1 LPLKS
6 SSRLRRGRINSKFKI
21 QNPKSVSFDI
31 FPGADEDENVTFAP
45 HEDMQPELNVN
56 ILMVDDHPE
65 NLVALEAILDSLGQ
79 NLVKATSGMEALRCL
94 LNQDFAVILLDVQ
107 MPGMDGFE
115 TATLIRQRPRSQ
127 YTPIIFI
134 TAINRSDTHVARGYS
149 LGAVDYLFK
158 PVEPEI
164 LISKVAV
171 FVSLHKKTAQVK
183 RQAKQL
189 ETTNIELETEIK
201 SRQRA
206 EELLRHAHGQLEIKV
221 QERTAALAKANEL
234 LKAEIAERVRTEEAL
249 QQAKE
254 AAEVANR
261 AKSDFLSMVSHELR
275 TPLTSVIGFAKI
287 IKKKLDSVIFPEI
300 TTEDKKIQKAI
311 KQVGDNIDIIVS
323 EGERLTTLINDV
335 LDLAKLEAGRVE
347 WKPEPIS
354 VTQIIEQATAA
365 TSALFEAKR
374 LKLFIELEEE
384 LPEILGDRDRL
395 VQVVINLISNAIK
408 FTEKGFV
415 TCRVR
420 RTDHAITVSIIDS
433 GIGIAETD
441 RSQVFEQFRQIGNTL
456 TDKPKGTG
464 LGLPICKQI
473 VEHHGGTIWVES
485 ELGKGSNFSFTLPIA
500 TQKTVEL
507 NKIELDMTI
516 RQLKEPVVT
525 NMLPPA
531 QQNKTILVVDDE
543 APIRQL
549 LREQLEAEGYIV
561 REAKDGMDAI
571 TKVRIKSPDLIILDV
586 VMPQMSGFDV
596 AAILKNNPDTR
607 EIPIIILSIVGEE
620 ERGYRLGA
628 DKYLAKPIDTEALL
642 KEIDVLI
649 SQGTST
655 KKILVVDEN
664 VSAAKALA
672 DVLQAKGYS
681 VVEAFT
687 SDEVVSKAKSVKP
700 DMIIAKSLVLEHPDL
715 VKTWRFEKEL
725 ENVFFILVNDEESSE
740 SNKS

>member
-1 LPLKS
+1 
-6 SSRLRRGRINSKFKI
+6 
-21 QNPKSVSFDI
+21 
-31 FPGADEDENVTFAP
+31 
-45 HEDMQPELNVN
+45 MQPEPEVN

-65 NLVALEAILDSLGQ
+65 NLVVLEVILATLGQ

-115 TATLIRQRPRSQ
+115 AATLIRQRQRSQ
-127 YTPIIFI
+127 HTPIIFI
-134 TAINRSDTHVARGYS
+134 TAIDRSDSHVARGYS

-158 PVEPEI
+158 PIEPEI

-171 FVSLHKKTAQVK
+171 FVTLHQKTAQVK
-183 RQAKQL
+183 QQAKQL
-189 ETTNIELETEIK
+189 EAANIELEAEIK

-206 EELLRHAHGQLEIKV
+206 EELLRHAHDQLEIKV
-221 QERTAALAKANEL
+221 QERTAELAKANEL

-275 TPLTSVIGFAKI
+275 TPLTSVLGFAKI
-287 IKKKLDSVIFPEI
+287 IKKKLDSTIFPEI
-300 TTEDKKIQKAI
+300 VTEDKKTLKAV

-335 LDLAKLEAGRVE
+335 LDLAKLEAGKIE
-347 WKPEPIS
+347 WKSEPIS
-354 VTQIIEQATAA
+354 VAQIVEQATAA
-365 TSALFEAKR
+365 TSALFGAKN
-374 LKLFIELEEE
+374 LELFLELEDD
-384 LPEILGDRDRL
+384 LPQIVGDRDRL
-395 VQVVINLISNAIK
+395 VQVLINLISNAIK
-408 FTEKGFV
+408 FTEKGSV
-415 TCRVR
+415 ICRVR
-420 RTDHAITVSIIDS
+420 KTDNAIALSVIDS

-441 RSQVFEQFRQIGNTL
+441 QPQVFEQFKQIGNTL
-456 TDKPKGTG
+456 TEKPKGTG

-485 ELGKGSNFSFTLPIA
+485 ELGKGSNFSFTLPIGVG
-500 TQKTVEL
+500 TTVES
-507 NKIELDMTI
+507 NKIDLDMAV
-516 RQLKEPVVT
+516 RQLKEPIVT
-525 NMLPPA
+525 VPPSPT

-543 APIRQL
+543 APIRRL

-561 REAKDGMDAI
+561 REAKDGMDAL
-571 TKVRIKSPDLIILDV
+571 KQVRKQSPNLIILDV
-586 VMPQMSGFDV
+586 IMPQISGFDIT
-596 AAILKNNPDTR
+596 AILKNNPETR

-642 KEIDVLI
+642 KEIELLI

-655 KKILVVDEN
+655 KKVLVMDEN
-664 VSAAKALA
+664 VSAVRALA
-672 DVLQAKGYS
+672 DILQVKGYS
-681 VVEAFT
+681 VVEVFS
-687 SDEVVSKAKSVKP
+687 SDEVLSKISSVKP

-725 ENVFFILVNDEESSE
+725 ENVFFILVNEE
-740 SNKS
+740 KSVE

>member
-1 LPLKS
+1 
-6 SSRLRRGRINSKFKI
+6 
-21 QNPKSVSFDI
+21 
-31 FPGADEDENVTFAP
+31 
-45 HEDMQPELNVN
+45 MQPELNAN

-485 ELGKGSNFSFTLPIA
+485 ELGKGSNFSFTLPINA
-500 TQKTVEL
+500 GTTVEL
-507 NKIELDMTI
+507 NKIDLDMTI

-571 TKVRIKSPDLIILDV
+571 TQVRIKSPDLIILDV

-642 KEIDVLI
+642 KEIDVLV

>member
-1 LPLKS
+1 
-6 SSRLRRGRINSKFKI
+6 
-21 QNPKSVSFDI
+21 
-31 FPGADEDENVTFAP
+31 
-45 HEDMQPELNVN
+45 MQPEPKVN

-79 NLVKATSGMEALRCL
+79 NLVKATSGTEALRCL
-94 LNQDFAVILLDVQ
+94 LDQDFAVILLDVQ

-127 YTPIIFI
+127 HTPIIFI
-134 TAINRSDTHVARGYS
+134 TAINRSDTHVSRGYS

-158 PVEPEI
+158 PIEPEI

-171 FVSLHKKTAQVK
+171 FVSLHKKTAEVEQ
-183 RQAKQL
+183 QAKQL
-189 ETTNIELETEIK
+189 EAANIELETEIK

-206 EELLRHAHGQLEIKV
+206 EELLRHAHDQLEIKV
-221 QERTAALAKANEL
+221 QERTAELAQANEL
-234 LKAEIAERVRTEEAL
+234 LKAEITERVRTEEAL

-254 AAEVANR
+254 AAEVANH

-275 TPLTSVIGFAKI
+275 TPLTSVLGFAKI
-287 IKKKLDSVIFPEI
+287 IKKRLDSVIFPEI
-300 TTEDKKIQKAI
+300 TTEDKKIQKAV

-335 LDLAKLEAGRVE
+335 LDLAKLESGKIE
-347 WKPEPIS
+347 WKTEPIS
-354 VTQIIEQATAA
+354 LTQIIEQATAA

-374 LKLFIELEEE
+374 LELVKDIEED
-384 LPEILGDRDRL
+384 LPEIVGDRDRL

-408 FTEKGFV
+408 FTEKGTV
-415 TCRVR
+415 TCRVK
-420 RTDHAITVSIIDS
+420 RTDNAITVSVIDS

-441 RSQVFEQFRQIGNTL
+441 QQAVFEQFKQIGDTL

-464 LGLPICKQI
+464 LGLPICLQI
-473 VEHHGGTIWVES
+473 VEYHGGTIWVES
-485 ELGKGSNFSFTLPIA
+485 ELGKGSKFSFTLPICA
-500 TQKTVEL
+500 GTTVEFK
-507 NKIELDMTI
+507 KIDLDTAI
-516 RQLKEPVVT
+516 RQFKEPVIT
-525 NMLPPA
+525 APSSPTE
-531 QQNKTILVVDDE
+531 QKKIILVVDDE
-543 APIRQL
+543 APIRKL
-549 LREQLEAEGYIV
+549 LRQQLEAEGYIV

-571 TKVRIKSPDLIILDV
+571 TQVRKYSPDLIILDV
-586 VMPQMSGFDV
+586 LMPQISGFDV
-596 AAILKNNPDTR
+596 AAILKNNPETR

-628 DKYLAKPIDTEALL
+628 DKYLPKPIHTEALL
-642 KEIDVLI
+642 KEIEVLI

-655 KKILVVDEN
+655 KKVIVVDEN
-664 VSAAKALA
+664 VSAVKSLA

-681 VVEAFT
+681 VVEAFS
-687 SDEVVSKAKSVKP
+687 SDELWSKAKSVKP
-700 DMIIAKSLVLEHPDL
+700 DMVIAKSLLLEHPDL

-725 ENVFFILVNDEESSE
+725 ENVFFILLNEEKSDE

>member
-1 LPLKS
+1 
-6 SSRLRRGRINSKFKI
+6 
-21 QNPKSVSFDI
+21 
-31 FPGADEDENVTFAP
+31 
-45 HEDMQPELNVN
+45 
-56 ILMVDDHPE
+56 
-65 NLVALEAILDSLGQ
+65 
-79 NLVKATSGMEALRCL
+79 
-94 LNQDFAVILLDVQ
+94 
-107 MPGMDGFE
+107 
-115 TATLIRQRPRSQ
+115 
-127 YTPIIFI
+127 
-134 TAINRSDTHVARGYS
+134 
-149 LGAVDYLFK
+149 
-158 PVEPEI
+158 
-164 LISKVAV
+164 
-171 FVSLHKKTAQVK
+171 
-183 RQAKQL
+183 
-189 ETTNIELETEIK
+189 
-201 SRQRA
+201 
-206 EELLRHAHGQLEIKV
+206 
-221 QERTAALAKANEL
+221 
-234 LKAEIAERVRTEEAL
+234 L

-335 LDLAKLEAGRVE
+335 LDLAKLEAGRIE

-365 TSALFEAKR
+365 TSALFEGKR

-384 LPEILGDRDRL
+384 LPEIVGDRDRL

-408 FTEKGFV
+408 FTEKGSV

-441 RSQVFEQFRQIGNTL
+441 RAQVFEQFRQIGNTL

>member
-1 LPLKS
+1 
-6 SSRLRRGRINSKFKI
+6 
-21 QNPKSVSFDI
+21 
-31 FPGADEDENVTFAP
+31 
-45 HEDMQPELNVN
+45 MQPEPKVN

-79 NLVKATSGMEALRCL
+79 NLVKATSGTEALRCL
-94 LNQDFAVILLDVQ
+94 LDQDFAVILLDVQ

-127 YTPIIFI
+127 HTPIIFI
-134 TAINRSDTHVARGYS
+134 TAINRSDTHVSRGYS

-158 PVEPEI
+158 PIEPEI

-171 FVSLHKKTAQVK
+171 FVSLHKKTAEVEQ
-183 RQAKQL
+183 QAKQL
-189 ETTNIELETEIK
+189 EAANIELETEIK

-206 EELLRHAHGQLEIKV
+206 EELLRHAHDQLEIKV
-221 QERTAALAKANEL
+221 QERTAELAQANEL
-234 LKAEIAERVRTEEAL
+234 LKAEITERVRTEEAL

-254 AAEVANR
+254 AAEVANH

-275 TPLTSVIGFAKI
+275 TPLTSVLGFAKI
-287 IKKKLDSVIFPEI
+287 IKKRLDSVIFPEI
-300 TTEDKKIQKAI
+300 TTEDKKIQKAV

-335 LDLAKLEAGRVE
+335 LDLAKLESGKIE
-347 WKPEPIS
+347 WKTEPIS
-354 VTQIIEQATAA
+354 LTQIIEQATAA

-374 LKLFIELEEE
+374 LELVKDIEED
-384 LPEILGDRDRL
+384 LPEIVGDRDRL

-408 FTEKGFV
+408 FTEKGTV
-415 TCRVR
+415 TCRVK
-420 RTDHAITVSIIDS
+420 RTDNAITVSVIDS

-441 RSQVFEQFRQIGNTL
+441 QQAVFEQFKQIGDTL

-464 LGLPICKQI
+464 LGLPICLQI
-473 VEHHGGTIWVES
+473 VEYHGGTIWVES
-485 ELGKGSNFSFTLPIA
+485 ELGKGSKFSFTLPICA
-500 TQKTVEL
+500 GTTVEFK
-507 NKIELDMTI
+507 KIDLDTAI
-516 RQLKEPVVT
+516 RQFKEPVIT
-525 NMLPPA
+525 APSSPTE
-531 QQNKTILVVDDE
+531 QKKIILVVDDE
-543 APIRQL
+543 APIRKL
-549 LREQLEAEGYIV
+549 LRQQLEAEGYIV

-571 TKVRIKSPDLIILDV
+571 TQVRKYSPDLIILDV
-586 VMPQMSGFDV
+586 LMPQISGFDV
-596 AAILKNNPDTR
+596 AAILKNNPETR

-628 DKYLAKPIDTEALL
+628 DKYLPKPIHTEALL
-642 KEIDVLI
+642 KEIEVLI

-655 KKILVVDEN
+655 KKVIVVDEN
-664 VSAAKALA
+664 VSAVKSLA

-681 VVEAFT
+681 VVEAFS
-687 SDEVVSKAKSVKP
+687 SDELWSKAKSVKP
-700 DMIIAKSLVLEHPDL
+700 DMVIAKSLLLEHPDL

-725 ENVFFILVNDEESSE
+725 ENVFFILLNEEKSDD